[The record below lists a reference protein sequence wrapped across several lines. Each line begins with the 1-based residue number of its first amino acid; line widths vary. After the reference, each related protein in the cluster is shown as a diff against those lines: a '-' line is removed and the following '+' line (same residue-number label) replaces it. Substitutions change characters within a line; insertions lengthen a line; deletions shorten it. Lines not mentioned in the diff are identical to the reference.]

1 MSLPPPL
8 DELYKRYAS
17 AIERRL
23 VEFKAPKSRRD
34 IFYEFCYCICTPQ
47 SRARNAWQVVEQLCL
62 AQFYE
67 YGFDPTPVLA
77 DRAHYIR
84 FHRTKAQRLDALRVQ
99 FDAVCKALAECSN
112 SRELRQWIAQNV
124 MGFGLKEASHVLR
137 NLGRFDVAILD
148 RHILRN
154 LVRFGVLARAELPR
168 TETKY
173 REIECAFMKFANTCG
188 IELQALDLLLWAI
201 ETGEVLK

>member
-1 MSLPPPL
+1 MRLPPPL
-8 DELYKRYAS
+8 DEQYEHYAA

-23 VEFKAPKSRRD
+23 EEFKAPKSTHD

-47 SRARNAWQVVEQLCL
+47 SKARNAWQVVEKLRA

-67 YGFDPTPVLA
+67 QGFDPTPVFA
-77 DRAHYIR
+77 NPAHYIR
-84 FHRTKAQRLDALRVQ
+84 FHRTKARRLLALRTQ
-99 FDAVCKALAECSN
+99 FGAIGAALAQQST
-112 SRELRQWIAQNV
+112 SQELRRWIAQNV
-124 MGFGLKEASHVLR
+124 AGFGLKEASHVLR
-137 NLGRFDVAILD
+137 NLGRFDVAIVD

-154 LVRFGVLARAELPR
+154 LVRYGVLARAEQPR
-168 TETKY
+168 TEAQY
-173 REIECAFMKFANTCG
+173 RIIERAFVNFARTCG